1 MTTMKP
7 FIIQR
12 KCETSANTLR
22 WIDITDHSTLEEAAR
37 RYFEI
42 SEAGEHRI
50 IKRIVKEEILMP
62 ETAV

>member
-1 MTTMKP
+1 MKP

-12 KCETSANTLR
+12 KCETSEHTQR
-22 WIDITDHSTLEEAAR
+22 WIDITDHNTLEEAAK

-42 SEAGEHRI
+42 QEDGNHRV
-50 IKRIVKEEILMP
+50 IKRIVRDEILMP